1 MKKLLLSSVLATSIF
16 AGLCTPVFASTNA
29 TYVSDDAIV
38 SVCELSDGVTK
49 ASWGQ
54 GTLTSKNPLGQ
65 KPWAYAKTSTYS
77 GNAYKLRAQTI
88 VNNDGISTDST
99 LVAEKMNTSSVQSLT
114 LTAKTE
120 KCTFTGKYSLQDTSS
135 SGWQTATTSKTY

>member
-29 TYVSDDAIV
+29 TSVSDDGIV

-49 ASWGQ
+49 ASWRQ

-65 KPWAYAKTSTYS
+65 KP
-77 GNAYKLRAQTI
+77 
-88 VNNDGISTDST
+88 
-99 LVAEKMNTSSVQSLT
+99 
-114 LTAKTE
+114 
-120 KCTFTGKYSLQDTSS
+120 
-135 SGWQTATTSKTY
+135 

>member
-29 TYVSDDAIV
+29 TSVSDDAIV

-49 ASWGQ
+49 ASWRQ

-65 KPWAYAKTSTYS
+65 KPWAYAKT
-77 GNAYKLRAQTI
+77 
-88 VNNDGISTDST
+88 
-99 LVAEKMNTSSVQSLT
+99 
-114 LTAKTE
+114 E
-120 KCTFTGKYSLQDTSS
+120 KCTFTGKHSLQDTSS